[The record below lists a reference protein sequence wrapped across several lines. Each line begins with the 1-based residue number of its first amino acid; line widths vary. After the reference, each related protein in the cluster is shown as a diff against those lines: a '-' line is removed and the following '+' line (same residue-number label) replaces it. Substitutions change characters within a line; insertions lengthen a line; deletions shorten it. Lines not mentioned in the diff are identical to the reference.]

1 MEPEMVEFLRKVGFS
16 ILIAVV
22 WLGITSIAAIKGDNA
37 FVEGDIRPGNILFYI
52 WFVISIILTIR
63 LYQKL
68 WKQ

>member
-1 MEPEMVEFLRKVGFS
+1 MEPEMVEFLRKVAFS

-37 FVEGDIRPGNILFYI
+37 FVEGGIRPGNILFYI
-52 WFVISIILTIR
+52 CFVISIIIAIR
-63 LYQKL
+63 LLKKL